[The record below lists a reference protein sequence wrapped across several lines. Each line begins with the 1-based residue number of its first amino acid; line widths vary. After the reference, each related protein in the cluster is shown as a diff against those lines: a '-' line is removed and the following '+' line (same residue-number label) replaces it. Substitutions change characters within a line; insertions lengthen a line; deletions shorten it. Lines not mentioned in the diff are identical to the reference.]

1 MKKLPQSPPCGG
13 DSKFI
18 VIAYAIID
26 LESLR
31 YPQNEGAKALPP
43 NHINNSLLPKSGLKW
58 ALNRSLSV
66 IQPAVAAKI
75 SKINE

>member
-1 MKKLPQSPPCGG
+1 MFHSPSHAVRR

-31 YPQNEGAKALPP
+31 YPQNEG
-43 NHINNSLLPKSGLKW
+43 G
-58 ALNRSLSV
+58 RG
-66 IQPAVAAKI
+66 AARTI
-75 SKINE
+75 S